1 MLSRHT
7 PGAGS
12 EAGFSLVELL
22 IAMGLM
28 SLLFGSFAA
37 LGSLMTSRDAT
48 MTRQAYLS
56 TQGRAAIDTLSGA
69 LESAMCNGTTQP
81 ITSATPTQVQF
92 FSPDR
97 LQPFHLMQITY
108 SLSGGVFSR
117 QVAASTNTNGP
128 PWTMGAAGGAFPVV
142 ASVVNTAV
150 FKYYDSSG
158 TDLSPAG
165 AALTSVQL
173 PKVARVTATLT
184 LTPLA
189 SRGVGSLTTQGSAT
203 VRTWTTQ
210 QACVQ

>member
-1 MLSRHT
+1 MLSKHT

-37 LGSLMTSRDAT
+37 LGSVMSNRDAT

-56 TQGRAAIDTLSGA
+56 TQGRAAIDTLSEG

-81 ITSATPTQVQF
+81 ITYASPTQVQF
-92 FSPDR
+92 YSPDR

-117 QVAASTNTNGP
+117 QVATSTNTNGP
-128 PWTMGAAGGAFPVV
+128 PWAMGTARAAYPVV
-142 ASVVNTAV
+142 TSVANAAV

-158 TDLSPAG
+158 ADLSPGG
-165 AALTSVQL
+165 AALTLAQL

-189 SRGVGSLTTQGSAT
+189 SRGAGSLTTQGSAT

-210 QACVQ
+210 QTCNP